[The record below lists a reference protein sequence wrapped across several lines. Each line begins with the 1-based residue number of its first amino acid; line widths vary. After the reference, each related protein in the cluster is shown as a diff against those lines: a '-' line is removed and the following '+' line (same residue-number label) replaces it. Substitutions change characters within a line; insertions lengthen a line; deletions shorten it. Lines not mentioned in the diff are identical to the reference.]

1 MRPPASPGS
10 PESPLPLGLGWL
22 NLGAVTGRGARATP
36 AYAVVVRMAAKSAA
50 RIAALRRDDRIIEPS
65 LLPVGKKLR
74 FPPER
79 GSQYSAD
86 VGFVQSDIR
95 RERRFTLTPWTSR
108 STRSSRSASAV
119 RSAGRS

>member
-1 MRPPASPGS
+1 
-10 PESPLPLGLGWL
+10 
-22 NLGAVTGRGARATP
+22 
-36 AYAVVVRMAAKSAA
+36 VRMAAKSAA

-79 GSQYSAD
+79 GRQYSAD

-95 RERRFTLTPWTSR
+95 
-108 STRSSRSASAV
+108 
-119 RSAGRS
+119 